1 MSIGWKHA
9 LYWMFQFWKI
19 SESFV
24 HITLKINFHY
34 LLWHVLQFQ
43 SWELVRNEI
52 KYIIS
57 LNFSFLSPVYLAM
70 YCYYKDKVVIAL
82 LYFERVY
89 VQVFSP
95 IQ

>member
-1 MSIGWKHA
+1 M
-9 LYWMFQFWKI
+9 
-19 SESFV
+19 
-24 HITLKINFHY
+24 
-34 LLWHVLQFQ
+34 
-43 SWELVRNEI
+43 VRNEI

-70 YCYYKDKVVIAL
+70 YCYYKDKLVIAL